1 VGGQQLGVDKEPKV
15 VIEFGIGGDIEMRV
29 EDLLP
34 LRKAIDGLL
43 GVLGI
48 AVEAPTS

>member
-1 VGGQQLGVDKEPKV
+1 VDAEPKV
-15 VIEFGIGGDIEMRV
+15 VIEYGLGGDIEMRV

-43 GVLGI
+43 EVFGLEVI
-48 AVEAPTS
+48 A